1 MYDFSILIVLLIL
14 IVSPFVIYKCIKEL
28 IHETKKN

>member
-1 MYDFSILIVLLIL
+1 MHDLSILIVFLIL
-14 IVSPFVIYKCIKEL
+14 VVSPFVIYKCIKEL